1 MEQLMNF
8 LEQYWG
14 YTIVG
19 GVTFG
24 TLITFIVTQIKSLIS
39 SKLKDAKLGDQ
50 AKQVDDLMTK
60 CEDLCTA
67 LSVKELEKQEVHK
80 QLELEQKKAL
90 VKEQYF
96 EQVQASTFKAIA
108 FLVAA
113 SKLPN
118 EDKVALQTEFNSII
132 KPTFET
138 YVEEVK
144 EVAVP
149 AIIEIKEDTVDV
161 VEETIQKTKSLLDK
175 YTGV

>member
-1 MEQLMNF
+1 MEQIINF

-19 GVTFG
+19 GATFG
-24 TLITFIVTQIKSLIS
+24 TIITFIVTQIKSLLS
-39 SKLKDAKLGDQ
+39 SKLKDAKLGEQ
-50 AKQVDDLMTK
+50 SRTVDKLMTK
-60 CEDLCTA
+60 CEDLCTE
-67 LSVKELEKQEVHK
+67 LSVKELEKQELHK

-108 FLVAA
+108 FLIAA

-118 EDKVALQTEFNSII
+118 EDKIALQKEFNSIV

-144 EVAVP
+144 ETVVP
-149 AIIEIKEDTVDV
+149 VVEEVKEDTVAV

-175 YTGV
+175 YTGA